1 MKILGKILAL
11 LLVGLGLLS
20 AIAVFYETQV
30 SIPETPPESNP
41 HVDYLKRHSMAILG
55 LDIDGK
61 ISETD
66 PAKHL
71 KDDSLENEY
80 QKQLLSLRRFYD
92 EKQISDSDYNHQ
104 IDTFALCYS
113 EALISKAQKLFKDR
127 TWPSDE
133 RSFLTKRVSELNAL
147 SNIDN
152 NNVLASHS
160 SLKSRIDAITTSC
173 VDYVQAENLLSHSSY
188 TSVYSAQNNIQEA
201 DALIEKGSLN
211 LNTALI
217 EELRSYP
224 NKIGDSHL
232 QLIKD
237 LADGISNWRNNS
249 LTTTV
254 SRYERLIS
262 EADAYSSNGSIYK
275 GEHPYSVSQIR
286 SNATSN
292 KNQAVEELSTLYVDG
307 YSSDVTRSL
316 SSYSGSLTLSISTNY
331 PGGYTLQDT
340 SSQWFSISSKNSSSV
355 TVSYNGNSSY
365 EDRSDYFTVKA
376 GKKSIKVTLNQSGA
390 TNYGSLD
397 RGYVNANSY
406 SDWNSQQSSGRYVT
420 VSVESDGYCDLDL
433 IITDRNGNQLG
444 KDEAATKN
452 ASVRFYTSYT
462 GLYYIR
468 VKNCTGRGCNY
479 SLRVQ

>member
-71 KDDSLENEY
+71 NDDSLENEY

-113 EALISKAQKLFKDR
+113 EALISKAHKLFKDR
-127 TWPSDE
+127 TWPRDE
-133 RSFLTKRVSELNAL
+133 RSFLKKRVSELNAL

-152 NNVLASHS
+152 NKVLASHS
-160 SLKSRIDAITTSC
+160 SLKSSIDAITTSC
-173 VDYVQAENLLSHSSY
+173 VDYAKAENLLSHSSY
-188 TSVYSAQNNIQEA
+188 TSVYSAQNNIQKA

-224 NKIGDSHL
+224 NKIGNSHL

-262 EADAYSSNGSIYK
+262 EVDAYSSNGSIYK

-292 KNQAVEELSTLYVDG
+292 KNQAVEVLSTLDVDG
-307 YSSDVTRSL
+307 YTSDVTHSL
-316 SSYSGSLTLSISTNY
+316 SSYSGSVTLSISTDY

-355 TVSYNGNSSY
+355 TVSYIGNSSY
-365 EDRSDYFTVKA
+365 EDRSDYFTIKA

-390 TNYGSLD
+390 TYGYLE

-406 SDWNSQQSSGRYVT
+406 SDLRFQQSSGRYVT
-420 VSVESDGYCDLDL
+420 VSVESDGVCDLDL
-433 IITDRNGNQLG
+433 IITDRNGNIL
-444 KDEAATKN
+444 DRDYEVTKN

-462 GLYYIR
+462 GQYNIR
-468 VKNCTGRGCNY
+468 VRNRTGRGCNY

>member
-11 LLVGLGLLS
+11 LLVGFGLLS

-41 HVDYLKRHSMAILG
+41 HVEYLRRHSMSILG
-55 LDIDGK
+55 LNIDGR
-61 ISETD
+61 ISESD
-66 PAKHL
+66 PATHL
-71 KDDSLENEY
+71 QDDSLEYEY

-113 EALISKAQKLFKDR
+113 EALLSKAQKLFKER
-127 TWPSDE
+127 TWPSE
-133 RSFLTKRVSELNAL
+133 ARAFLTKRVSDLNAL
-147 SNIDN
+147 ANIDN
-152 NNVLASHS
+152 KNVLESHS
-160 SLKSRIDAITTSC
+160 LLKSRVDAIIGSC
-173 VDYVQAENLLSHSSY
+173 IDYVKAENLLSHSGY
-188 TSVYSAQNNIQEA
+188 TSVYTARKNIREA
-201 DALIEKGSLN
+201 DALIGKSSLN
-211 LNTALI
+211 LNTSLI
-217 EELRSYP
+217 GELRNYP
-224 NKIGDSHL
+224 NKIGDSNF

-237 LADGISNWRNNS
+237 LEDGISNWRNNS

-262 EADAYSSNGSIYK
+262 EAEAYSSNGRIYK
-275 GEHPYSVSQIR
+275 GEHPYPVSNIR

-292 KNQAVEELSTLYVDG
+292 KEQAIEELSTLYVDG
-307 YSSDVTRSL
+307 YSSDVTRNL
-316 SSYSGSLTLSISTNY
+316 SSYSGSVTLSIRTNY

-355 TVSYNGNSSY
+355 TVSYNNNSSY
-365 EDRSDYFTVKA
+365 EDRSDYFTIIA
-376 GKKSIKVTLNQSGA
+376 GKKSIKVILNQSGA

-397 RGYVNANSY
+397 RGFVNANSY
-406 SDWNSQQSSGRYVT
+406 SDWNTQQSSGKYVT
-420 VSVESDGYCDLDL
+420 VSVESDGVCDLDL

-444 KDEAATKN
+444 KDVAASNN

-468 VKNCTGRGCNY
+468 VKNCTDRGCNY

>member
-1 MKILGKILAL
+1 M
-11 LLVGLGLLS
+11 
-20 AIAVFYETQV
+20 
-30 SIPETPPESNP
+30 
-41 HVDYLKRHSMAILG
+41 
-55 LDIDGK
+55 
-61 ISETD
+61 
-66 PAKHL
+66 
-71 KDDSLENEY
+71 
-80 QKQLLSLRRFYD
+80 
-92 EKQISDSDYNHQ
+92 
-104 IDTFALCYS
+104 
-113 EALISKAQKLFKDR
+113 FKDR

-173 VDYVQAENLLSHSSY
+173 VDYVKAENLLSHSSY

-237 LADGISNWRNNS
+237 LADGIANWRNNS

-262 EADAYSSNGSIYK
+262 ETDAYSSNGSIYK

-316 SSYSGSLTLSISTNY
+316 SSYSGSVTLSISTDY

-340 SSQWFSISSKNSSSV
+340 NSQWFSISSKNSSSV
-355 TVSYNGNSSY
+355 TVSYIDNSSY

-390 TNYGSLD
+390 TYGYLE

-406 SDWNSQQSSGRYVT
+406 SDWRFQQSSGRYVT
-420 VSVESDGYCDLDL
+420 VSVESDGVCDLDL
-433 IITDRNGNQLG
+433 IITDRNDNILG
-444 KDEAATKN
+444 RDYEVTKN

-462 GLYYIR
+462 GQYNIR
-468 VKNCTGRGCNY
+468 VWNRTGRGCNY

>member
-41 HVDYLKRHSMAILG
+41 HVDYLRRHSMSIFELI
-55 LDIDGK
+55 IDDK
-61 ISETD
+61 ISEKKT
-66 PAKHL
+66 AKFL
-71 KDDSLENEY
+71 QDDSLEYEY
-80 QKQLLSLRRFYD
+80 HKQLLSLRRFYD

-113 EALISKAQKLFKDR
+113 EALICQAQQLFKER
-127 TWPSDE
+127 TWPSDA
-133 RSFLTKRVSELNAL
+133 RLFLSRRVSELDAL

-152 NNVLASHS
+152 NNVLSNHS
-160 SLKSRIDAITTSC
+160 SLKSRVDAITTSC
-173 VDYVQAENLLSHSSY
+173 VDYVKAENLLSHSSY
-188 TSVYSAQNNIQEA
+188 TSVYSAQNKIQEA

-224 NKIGDSHL
+224 SKIGDSHL

-237 LADGISNWRNNS
+237 LADGISNWRNNF
-249 LTTTV
+249 LTTTI
-254 SRYERLIS
+254 SKYERLIS
-262 EADAYSSNGSIYK
+262 EVDAYSSNGGIYK
-275 GEHPYSVSQIR
+275 GEHPYSVSQFK
-286 SNATSN
+286 SNATSD
-292 KNQAVEELSTLYVDG
+292 KNQAIEELSTLFVDG

-316 SSYSGSLTLSISTNY
+316 SSYSGSFTLSISTNY
-331 PGGYTLQDT
+331 PGGYKLEDT
-340 SSQWFSISSKNSSSV
+340 SSQWFSISSRNSSSV
-355 TVSYNGNSSY
+355 TVSYNDNSSY
-365 EDRSDYFTVKA
+365 DDRSDFFTVKA
-376 GKKSIKVTLNQSGA
+376 GKKSIIVNLNQSGA
-390 TNYGSLD
+390 TNYSSLD
-397 RGYVNANSY
+397 KGYVNANSY

-420 VSVESDGYCDLDL
+420 VSVENDEYCDLDL

-444 KDEAATKN
+444 KDEAATNN

-468 VKNCTGRGCNY
+468 VKNCTGRGCHY

>member
-30 SIPETPPESNP
+30 SIPKTPPESNP
-41 HVDYLKRHSMAILG
+41 HVDYLRRHSMAVLG
-55 LDIDGK
+55 LNIDGK
-61 ISETD
+61 ISEAD
-66 PAKHL
+66 PTKFL
-71 KDDSLENEY
+71 QDNSLESEY
-80 QKQLLSLRRFYD
+80 HRQLLSLRRFYD
-92 EKQISDSDYNHQ
+92 EKQISDSDYNQQ

-113 EALISKAQKLFKDR
+113 EALICQAHKMFKER
-127 TWPSDE
+127 TWPSDA
-133 RSFLTKRVSELNAL
+133 RSFFLKRVSELDAL
-147 SNIDN
+147 SNIDDN
-152 NNVLASHS
+152 NILARHS
-160 SLKSRIDAITTSC
+160 SLKSRLDSISTSC
-173 VDYVQAENLLSHSSY
+173 IDYVKAESLLSHSSY
-188 TSVYSAQNNIQEA
+188 TSVYSAHNNIQEA
-201 DALIEKGSLN
+201 YALIEKGSLN

-224 NKIGDSHL
+224 PKIGDGHL
-232 QLIKD
+232 QLIKN

-262 EADAYSSNGSIYK
+262 EADEYSSNGSIYK
-275 GEHPYSVSQIR
+275 GEHPFSVSQII
-286 SNATSN
+286 SNATSE
-292 KNQAVEELSTLYVDG
+292 KNQAIEELSTLYVDG
-307 YSSDVTRSL
+307 SSSDVTRNISCN
-316 SSYSGSLTLSISTNY
+316 SGYVTLSISTNY
-331 PGGYTLQDT
+331 PDGYTLLDT
-340 SSQWFSISSKNSSSV
+340 GSQWFSISSKNSSSV

-365 EDRSDYFTVKA
+365 DVRSDYFTIKA
-376 GKKSIKVTLNQSGA
+376 GKKSIKVNLNQGGA

-433 IITDRNGNQLG
+433 IITDRDGNQLG
-444 KDEAATKN
+444 KDEAANKN
-452 ASVRFYTSYT
+452 ASIRFFTSYT

-468 VKNCTGRGCNY
+468 VKNCSGHGCNY
-479 SLRVQ
+479 LLRVQ

>member
-41 HVDYLKRHSMAILG
+41 HVDYLKRHSIAILG

-104 IDTFALCYS
+104 IDTFTLCYS

-127 TWPSDE
+127 TWSSDE

-173 VDYVQAENLLSHSSY
+173 VDYAKAENLLSHSSY
-188 TSVYSAQNNIQEA
+188 TSVYSAQNNIQET

-217 EELRSYP
+217 EKLRSYP
-224 NKIGDSHL
+224 NKIGDNHL

-237 LADGISNWRNNS
+237 LDDGISN
-249 LTTTV
+249 
-254 SRYERLIS
+254 
-262 EADAYSSNGSIYK
+262 
-275 GEHPYSVSQIR
+275 
-286 SNATSN
+286 
-292 KNQAVEELSTLYVDG
+292 
-307 YSSDVTRSL
+307 
-316 SSYSGSLTLSISTNY
+316 
-331 PGGYTLQDT
+331 
-340 SSQWFSISSKNSSSV
+340 
-355 TVSYNGNSSY
+355 
-365 EDRSDYFTVKA
+365 
-376 GKKSIKVTLNQSGA
+376 
-390 TNYGSLD
+390 
-397 RGYVNANSY
+397 
-406 SDWNSQQSSGRYVT
+406 
-420 VSVESDGYCDLDL
+420 
-433 IITDRNGNQLG
+433 
-444 KDEAATKN
+444 
-452 ASVRFYTSYT
+452 
-462 GLYYIR
+462 
-468 VKNCTGRGCNY
+468 
-479 SLRVQ
+479 